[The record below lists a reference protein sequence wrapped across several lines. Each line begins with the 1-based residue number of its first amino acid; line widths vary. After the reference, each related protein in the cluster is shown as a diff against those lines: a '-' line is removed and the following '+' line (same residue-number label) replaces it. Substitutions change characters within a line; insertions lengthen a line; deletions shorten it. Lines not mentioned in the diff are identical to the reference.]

1 MKNKQVIFIVFFVN
15 KRNKIMHEQPVKNL
29 KITDITSEVFTIA
42 PTQME
47 YIATL
52 IGDNVADN
60 MNMRAFAPK
69 IRTIALQALKTALN
83 SARHMGEKAENK
95 SCFS

>member
-1 MKNKQVIFIVFFVN
+1 
-15 KRNKIMHEQPVKNL
+15 MHEQPVTQL
-29 KITDITSEVFTIA
+29 KTTEITSEIYTIA

-52 IGDNVADN
+52 IGDTVADN

-69 IRTIALQALKTALN
+69 IREIAMRALQSALK
-83 SARHMGEKAENK
+83 SARHMGANAKK
-95 SCFS
+95 

>member
-1 MKNKQVIFIVFFVN
+1 
-15 KRNKIMHEQPVKNL
+15 MHENNITNL
-29 KITDITSEVFTIA
+29 KLTDITSDVYTIA

-52 IGDNVADN
+52 IGNTVADN

-69 IRTIALQALKTALN
+69 IRAIAMQALKAALK
-83 SARHMGEKAENK
+83 SARTMGESTNK
-95 SCFS
+95 

>member
-1 MKNKQVIFIVFFVN
+1 MQSTNVQK
-15 KRNKIMHEQPVKNL
+15 L
-29 KITDITSEVFTIA
+29 KTDDITSEIYTIA

-52 IGDNVADN
+52 IGNTVADR

-69 IRTIALQALKTALN
+69 IRSIAMQALQTALK
-83 SARHMGEKAENK
+83 SARHMGEDK
-95 SCFS
+95 

>member
-1 MKNKQVIFIVFFVN
+1 
-15 KRNKIMHEQPVKNL
+15 MHEINVQKL
-29 KITDITSEVFTIA
+29 KTDDITSDIYTIA

-52 IGDNVADN
+52 IGNTVADN

-69 IRTIALQALKTALN
+69 IRAIAMRALQTALK
-83 SARHMGEKAENK
+83 SARHMGEDK
-95 SCFS
+95 

>member
-1 MKNKQVIFIVFFVN
+1 
-15 KRNKIMHEQPVKNL
+15 MHDSNITNL
-29 KITDITSEVFTIA
+29 STNDITSEIYTIA

-52 IGDNVADN
+52 IGNTVADN

-69 IRTIALQALKTALN
+69 IRVIAMRALQTALK
-83 SARHMGEKAENK
+83 SARHMGENNTDTK
-95 SCFS
+95 

>member
-1 MKNKQVIFIVFFVN
+1 
-15 KRNKIMHEQPVKNL
+15 MHEQTVTEL
-29 KITDITSEVFTIA
+29 KTTDITSEVYTIA

-52 IGDNVADN
+52 IGNTVADR

-69 IRTIALQALKTALN
+69 IRSIAMQALQTALK
-83 SARHMGEKAENK
+83 SARHMGEDK
-95 SCFS
+95 

>member
-1 MKNKQVIFIVFFVN
+1 
-15 KRNKIMHEQPVKNL
+15 MHEQTVKNL
-29 KITDITSEVFTIA
+29 KIDDITSEIFTIA

-52 IGDNVADN
+52 IGNTVADN

-69 IRTIALQALKTALN
+69 IRLIAMRALQTALK
-83 SARHMGEKAENK
+83 SARHMGERVENTQK
-95 SCFS
+95 

>member
-1 MKNKQVIFIVFFVN
+1 MG
-15 KRNKIMHEQPVKNL
+15 KIMHDQNITNL
-29 KITDITSEVFTIA
+29 KTTDITSEVYTIA

-52 IGDNVADN
+52 IGNTVADN

-69 IRTIALQALKTALN
+69 IRAIAMQALKVALK
-83 SARHMGEKAENK
+83 SARTMGENPNK
-95 SCFS
+95 

>member
-1 MKNKQVIFIVFFVN
+1 
-15 KRNKIMHEQPVKNL
+15 MHENNVTNL
-29 KITDITSEVFTIA
+29 KLTEITSDVYTIA

-52 IGDNVADN
+52 IGNTVADN

-69 IRTIALQALKTALN
+69 IRSIAMQALKVALK
-83 SARHMGEKAENK
+83 SARTMGESPKK
-95 SCFS
+95 

>member
-1 MKNKQVIFIVFFVN
+1 
-15 KRNKIMHEQPVKNL
+15 MHEQTVTKL
-29 KITDITSEVFTIA
+29 QTSEITSDIYTIA

-52 IGDNVADN
+52 IGNTVADN

-69 IRTIALQALKTALN
+69 IRTIAMRALVAALK
-83 SARHMGEKAENK
+83 SARHMGENAKK
-95 SCFS
+95 

>member
-1 MKNKQVIFIVFFVN
+1 
-15 KRNKIMHEQPVKNL
+15 MHEQTVTNL
-29 KITDITSEVFTIA
+29 KTTDITSETYTIA

-52 IGDNVADN
+52 IGDSVADN

-69 IRTIALQALKTALN
+69 FRAIAMQALQTALK
-83 SARHMGEKAENK
+83 SARHMGDNSHK
-95 SCFS
+95 

>member
-1 MKNKQVIFIVFFVN
+1 MLKQGE
-15 KRNKIMHEQPVKNL
+15 IMHNQTVQNL
-29 KITDITSEVFTIA
+29 QTSDITSEVYTIA

-52 IGDNVADN
+52 VANTVADS

-69 IRTIALQALKTALN
+69 IRSIAMAALQTALK
-83 SARHMGEKAENK
+83 SARHMGENSQNK
-95 SCFS
+95 

>member
-1 MKNKQVIFIVFFVN
+1 
-15 KRNKIMHEQPVKNL
+15 MHDQTIEKL
-29 KITDITSEVFTIA
+29 KTDDITSEIYTIA

-52 IGDNVADN
+52 IGNTVADR

-69 IRTIALQALKTALN
+69 IRVIAMQALQTALK
-83 SARHMGEKAENK
+83 SARHMGENK
-95 SCFS
+95 